1 MVDVTKGDLFY
12 NLMYKEYLFY
22 NQLNM
27 DETVCKNLAEKR
39 GGGGE
44 NLGRNGYET
53 CCMERWH
60 SLLDQCLF
68 KDVKNKHFIINIR
81 HKM

>member
-53 CCMERWH
+53 CCMERWTW
-60 SLLDQCLF
+60 
-68 KDVKNKHFIINIR
+68 
-81 HKM
+81 MA